1 MNEYNIEIDLEYCG
15 IFNNLE
21 SFLVYFN
28 QTNDINI
35 PLFNIPSLL
44 EYFLSHGADINE
56 KNKNGETALHNA
68 ARNNRKEIA
77 ELLISHGA
85 DINEK
90 KIKMEKPHFILQL
103 GTIVKKLLNFLFH
116 MVLISMK
123 KKIKMEKPHF
133 ILQLGTIVKKLLNFL
148 FHMVLISMKKKIKME
163 KPHFI
168 LQLGT
173 IVKKLLNFLFHMV
186 LISMKKK

>member
-1 MNEYNIEIDLEYCG
+1 MEKPHFILQLGTIVKKLLNFLFHMVLISMKKKNKNGETAFYTAARNNRKEIAE
-15 IFNNLE
+15 
-21 SFLVYFN
+21 
-28 QTNDINI
+28 
-35 PLFNIPSLL
+35 LL
-44 EYFLSHGADINE
+44 ISHGADINE
-56 KNKNGETALHNA
+56 KKNKNGETAFYTA

-123 KKIKMEKPHF
+123 KK
-133 ILQLGTIVKKLLNFL
+133 
-148 FHMVLISMKKKIKME
+148 
-163 KPHFI
+163 
-168 LQLGT
+168 
-173 IVKKLLNFLFHMV
+173 
-186 LISMKKK
+186 